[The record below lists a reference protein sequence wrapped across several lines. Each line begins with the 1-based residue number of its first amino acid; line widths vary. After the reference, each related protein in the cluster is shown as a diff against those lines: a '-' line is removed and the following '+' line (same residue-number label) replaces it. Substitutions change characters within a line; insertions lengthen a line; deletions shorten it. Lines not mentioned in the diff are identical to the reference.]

1 MVCYGAGLRI
11 CEAVAVKVKD
21 IDASRMLLRV
31 ENGNGGK
38 DRYTTVPAT
47 TQRFAAL
54 LEHHAYS
61 NTHQQR
67 TGNSRRAVPVPLL
80 DRRKAPDGWGSQY
93 RLPRGLV
100 ALWISKESHRPHPPP
115 LFRGPDYAG

>member
-38 DRYTTVPAT
+38 DRYTLLS
-47 TQRFAAL
+47 QRL
-54 LEHHAYS
+54 LSVLTLAPQEFLRRFLMHTMPS
-61 NTHQQR
+61 GFQR
-67 TGNSRRAVPVPLL
+67 IRHYGLFSTG
-80 DRRKAPDGWGSQY
+80 G
-93 RLPRGLV
+93 
-100 ALWISKESHRPHPPP
+100 ESWNWTI
-115 LFRGPDYAG
+115 AGA